1 MRDDERITLVR
12 NRQPLRHGAAIA
24 FRRPE
29 MAPLLGETSY
39 RQRQV
44 VPVAAE

>member
-1 MRDDERITLVR
+1 M
-12 NRQPLRHGAAIA
+12 RHGAAIA

-39 RQRQV
+39 RRRH
-44 VPVAAE
+44 VPDAAE